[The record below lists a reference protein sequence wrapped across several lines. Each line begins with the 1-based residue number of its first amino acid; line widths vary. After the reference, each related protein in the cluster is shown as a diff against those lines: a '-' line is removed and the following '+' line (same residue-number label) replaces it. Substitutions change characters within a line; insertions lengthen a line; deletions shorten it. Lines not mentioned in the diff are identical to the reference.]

1 MVLSAACYKFQRL
14 GQCHHRHSLLPHG
27 DRPHGLGENQRG
39 EERLGLLPSAKARN
53 RALGG
58 VLVAYQLDLFA
69 ILQCGA
75 CDGSLEYL
83 GRTERDRLIKEHE
96 ACPCDDRCTSA
107 RGPNCSCRCGGQNH
121 GSNLTVT
128 VRTDEGGIPVAMIDP
143 AARFKA
149 EEYRAA

>member
-39 EERLGLLPSAKARN
+39 EERLGLPPSAKARN

-58 VLVAYQLDLFA
+58 VLMAYQLDLFA
-69 ILQCGA
+69 ILMGGATEEVAPAVSRVPKLPLHFYRCADCLCICTSPDPLSYRHQRGYMEAGGKCGA

-83 GRTERDRLIKEHE
+83 GRTERDRLVKEHE
-96 ACPCDDRCTSA
+96 GCPCD
-107 RGPNCSCRCGGQNH
+107 
-121 GSNLTVT
+121 
-128 VRTDEGGIPVAMIDP
+128 
-143 AARFKA
+143 
-149 EEYRAA
+149 